1 MHNKI
6 SITGDLGSGKSA
18 VTKLLAEKLGFP
30 VLSTGSI
37 QRGIAQRLGMSTLE
51 LNQYTETHPEID
63 DEIDSVFKDMNLSE
77 EEYLL
82 DSRLAW
88 FFVPNSFK
96 VYLQVDVK
104 EAAERIMND
113 KSRKSERYATKEEA
127 IADLQARKNSENQRF
142 MRVYAADCTNL
153 KNFNLVINTHNVTPE
168 TVADKIIAC
177 FELYRQNQAVH
188 HHWVAD
194 SAHENVLV
202 PW

>member
-63 DEIDSVFKDMNLSE
+63 DEIDSVFKEMNLSE
-77 EEYLL
+77 EDYLL

-104 EAAERIMND
+104 VAAERIMND
-113 KSRKSERYATKEEA
+113 KSRKSERYASKEEA
-127 IADLQARKNSENQRF
+127 IADLQARKTSENQRF
-142 MRVYAADCTNL
+142 LRVYAADCTNL

-177 FELYRQNQAVH
+177 FERYRQNQPVH

-194 SAHENVLV
+194 SAHENMLV